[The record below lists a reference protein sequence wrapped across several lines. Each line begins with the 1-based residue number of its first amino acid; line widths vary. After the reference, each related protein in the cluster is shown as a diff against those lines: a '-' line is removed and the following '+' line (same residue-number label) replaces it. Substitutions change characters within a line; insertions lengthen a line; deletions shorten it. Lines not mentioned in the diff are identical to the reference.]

1 MSRFSKLQALLFSL
15 ISTFLIVIADTASA
29 QQYKLEEIR
38 NYPFPTALTSSAT
51 GSKIAWAFDEQGKR
65 NIYVAEGPDF
75 KARNLTGYLEDDG
88 QEISSLRISNDGKW
102 VIFVR
107 GGDHGSIWN
116 AEDPVNVDSKPEAPK
131 VEIHAIAFD
140 GSVRRKIDEGDQ
152 PVISPDGKQIIYMK
166 KASVW
171 SAAIDGSKAEKPL
184 FSARG
189 RINDLQ
195 WAPNGSS
202 IAFVSNRLHHAFIG
216 VYNLADGSIRWIS
229 PAFHRDRSP
238 RWSPDSRSLV
248 FVRTEGL
255 GGKPDS
261 LLRPVHQP
269 WSIWRA
275 NVDKTDAIQLWKSPA
290 TLAGNLPATNGG
302 SNLHWAAN
310 NRIIFVSAADGWSHL
325 YSLPAWGG
333 SPTLLTPG
341 PFMVEHV
348 SLNADKTEVYFSAN
362 TGKDGKDID
371 RRHIARVPVDRAA
384 MKVLSNGSN
393 LEWTPVATGDG
404 QSLAMISSIGQQ
416 PPLPAVIPLNKLDKF
431 SEHLKLI
438 GKTQIPASF
447 PISKMVTP
455 EQVIFLA
462 PDGKKIHAQL
472 FKAATKAG
480 KKPAIVYIHGGP
492 SRQMLLGWNYS
503 EYYANAYAMNQY
515 LASLGFDVLS
525 VNYRM
530 GIGYGDAFQ
539 RIGNNGENGAEEYQ
553 DIQAAG
559 KWLAAQSGIDA
570 SRIGVYGGSYG
581 GYLTNMA
588 LAKDSQLFAA
598 GVSIHSLSERTQDS
612 DGSLGPNRYE
622 KAPDYLQ
629 APKVAWESS
638 PIAYMSTWTSPVLL
652 VHGDD
657 DRNVSISHSIDLY
670 RRLTDKGVR
679 TESLVIPDDTHH
691 WMKYENLMKVN
702 LATVDFFLR
711 HLKP

>member
-1 MSRFSKLQALLFSL
+1 
-15 ISTFLIVIADTASA
+15 
-29 QQYKLEEIR
+29 
-38 NYPFPTALTSSAT
+38 
-51 GSKIAWAFDEQGKR
+51 
-65 NIYVAEGPDF
+65 
-75 KARNLTGYLEDDG
+75 
-88 QEISSLRISNDGKW
+88 
-102 VIFVR
+102 
-107 GGDHGSIWN
+107 
-116 AEDPVNVDSKPEAPK
+116 
-131 VEIHAIAFD
+131 
-140 GSVRRKIDEGDQ
+140 
-152 PVISPDGKQIIYMK
+152 
-166 KASVW
+166 
-171 SAAIDGSKAEKPL
+171 
-184 FSARG
+184 
-189 RINDLQ
+189 
-195 WAPNGSS
+195 
-202 IAFVSNRLHHAFIG
+202 
-216 VYNLADGSIRWIS
+216 
-229 PAFHRDRSP
+229 
-238 RWSPDSRSLV
+238 
-248 FVRTEGL
+248 
-255 GGKPDS
+255 
-261 LLRPVHQP
+261 
-269 WSIWRA
+269 
-275 NVDKTDAIQLWKSPA
+275 
-290 TLAGNLPATNGG
+290 
-302 SNLHWAAN
+302 
-310 NRIIFVSAADGWSHL
+310 
-325 YSLPAWGG
+325 
-333 SPTLLTPG
+333 
-341 PFMVEHV
+341 V

-362 TGKDGKDID
+362 TGKDIKDID
-371 RRHIARVPVDRAA
+371 RRHIAWVPVDRAA

-393 LEWTPVATGDG
+393 LEWTPVTTGDG

-416 PPLPAVIPLNKLDKF
+416 PPLPAVIPLNKLDRF
-431 SEHLKLI
+431 SERLKLI
-438 GKTQIPASF
+438 GKAQIPASF
-447 PISKMVTP
+447 PVSKMVIP

-472 FKAATKAG
+472 FKAATKSG

-539 RIGNNGENGAEEYQ
+539 RMGNNGENGAEEYQ

-559 KWLAAQSGIDA
+559 KWLATQAGIDG

-588 LAKDSQLFAA
+588 LAKDSKLFAA

-612 DGSLGPNRYE
+612 DGSLGPNRHE

-638 PIAYMSTWTSPVLL
+638 PIAHMSTWTSPVLL

-657 DRNVSISHSIDLY
+657 DRNVSFSHSIDLY

-702 LATVDFFLR
+702 HAMVDFFIR